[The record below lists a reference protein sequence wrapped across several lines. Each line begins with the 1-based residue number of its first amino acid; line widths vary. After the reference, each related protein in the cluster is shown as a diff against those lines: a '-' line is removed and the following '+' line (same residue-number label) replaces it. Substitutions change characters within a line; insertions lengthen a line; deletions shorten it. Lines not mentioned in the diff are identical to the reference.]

1 MASMPAGRRRLGL
14 VLAGGAARGAY
25 EAGVVQ
31 YLCEELPK
39 SLGHELP
46 IDVLAGTSVG
56 ALNACLLAAFADE
69 PRQRARLLVEH
80 WTSLEVQSI
89 VRFDRGGMTSMI
101 RGLLGR
107 PSPVKL
113 LDDRRGGLLDPVGI
127 EALVHRAVPFPR
139 IAANL
144 KTGHLTGLTVSA
156 THVGTGRTVVFV
168 GCEGPLPRWGSD
180 PTVVPVKTTMT
191 AEHALASAAIPMLF
205 PAVRVQGDF
214 YCDGGLRQN
223 VPLSP
228 ARRMGADGLII
239 VSPRFL
245 SEAEEGGRW
254 QPSQEESKRHEAAY
268 PGLFFL
274 LGKALNALLLD
285 RIDADL
291 DRLRRINEILEAGTR
306 RWGPSFV
313 QELNQAMGRT
323 PDDPIRPLETVLVR
337 ASQDIGRLT
346 AEFVRSPAFS
356 DRVDGVL
363 GYFMQRLA
371 DGDAE
376 NEADLLSYLLFDGVF
391 ARQLIELGW
400 KDASQKHEELCHL
413 VHALCGEDHEHDDGH
428 EGRRA
433 GGRG

>member
-1 MASMPAGRRRLGL
+1 MASFPRSERRLGL

-31 YLCEELPK
+31 YILEELPR
-39 SLGHELP
+39 SLGHEIAL
-46 IDVLAGTSVG
+46 DVLAGTSVG
-56 ALNACLLAAFADE
+56 AINACFLAAFADQ
-69 PRQRARLLVEH
+69 PKLRARLLVEH
-80 WTSLEVQSI
+80 WTSLEVGEI
-89 VRFDRGGMTSMI
+89 VRFDRGGVSSMF

-107 PSPVKL
+107 PSSVKL
-113 LDDRRGGLLDPVGI
+113 LDDRRGGLLDPTGI
-127 EALVHRAVPFPR
+127 EAVVARAMHFPR
-139 IAANL
+139 ITENL
-144 KTGHLTGLTVSA
+144 ARGLFSALTIST
-156 THVGTGRTVVFV
+156 THVGSGRTLVFV
-168 GCEGPLPRWGSD
+168 ASDEPLPRWGHDS
-180 PTVVPVKTTMT
+180 TIVPRKTTIT

-205 PAVRVQGDF
+205 PAVRIAGDF

-228 ARRMGADGLII
+228 ARRMGAHGLIV

-245 SEAEEGGRW
+245 GEDAEEPLLSSHKTELARE
-254 QPSQEESKRHEAAY
+254 QAY

-291 DRLRRINEILEAGTR
+291 DRLRRINEILDAGTR
-306 RWGPSFV
+306 RWGPTFV
-313 QELNQAMGRT
+313 DQINLAMGRT
-323 PDDPIRPLETVLVR
+323 AEDPIRPLRTVLVR

-346 AEFVRSPAFS
+346 AQYVKSPAFS

-363 GYFMQRLA
+363 GYFIRRLA
-371 DGDAE
+371 DGDAKS
-376 NEADLLSYLLFDGVF
+376 EADLLSYLLFDGLF

-413 VHALCGEDHEHDDGH
+413 ITSLTEGGEGSG
-428 EGRRA
+428 EGDI
-433 GGRG
+433 